1 MTEQVKKKQITRGKK
16 RLLRYLCAGCAVYG
30 GIKVLHVLWIQLL
43 LALLQWRIHHTQNMA
58 ASIGIIGGADGPTA
72 IFVTGH
78 PWLSYIIPVV
88 LLVVG
93 IWGFIRLSR
102 CE

>member
-1 MTEQVKKKQITRGKK
+1 MKEKAKKTEKTKGKK
-16 RLLRYLCAGCAVYG
+16 RLLRYIFAGCAVCG
-30 GIKVLHVLWIQLL
+30 GIKVLHMLWMQLL
-43 LALLQWRIHHTQNMA
+43 MALFQWRIHHTQYMA

-72 IFVTGH
+72 IFITGH
-78 PWLSYIIPVV
+78 PWLSYILPVV
-88 LLVVG
+88 LLVAG